1 MIETKS
7 EAPQPNN
14 RSAAVIRPFRSHRTL
29 EMRPGMWLSTAIV
42 FVVGVVGTYLLLRYG
57 WPPLMEQANHLANL
71 GIAMHAPQTDTYVG
85 ITYTVL
91 SPGAAYVSAQ
101 AALLIAV
108 GSAILLALLSV
119 LPNERNPLRYWVS
132 ANLLVLFGSA
142 LFIYFT
148 GRVGYDGETFMLLVE
163 RTSLLV
169 ILCAPA
175 FLSIVSMLLP
185 FSFAERFGMV
195 VAVVVVDTAFSVVR
209 VAAFA
214 LFASLFDGLVQA
226 NLYLF
231 FGPLQDVIYAIA
243 VYSIAVVMLGRRIA
257 KSSEA
262 WLWL

>member
-1 MIETKS
+1 VIETQS
-7 EAPQPNN
+7 ETQPA
-14 RSAAVIRPFRSHRTL
+14 RSVAVIRPFRSHRTL
-29 EMRPGMWLSTAIV
+29 EMRPGTWLSTIV
-42 FVVGVVGTYLLLRYG
+42 VFLISVVGTYVLLRFA
-57 WPPLMEQANHLANL
+57 WPPLMEQANRLASL
-71 GIAMHAPQTDTYVG
+71 GSGMHAPQVDTYVG

-91 SPGAAYVSAQ
+91 APGAAYVSAQ

-148 GRVGYDGETFMLLVE
+148 GRVGYDSETFMLLVE
-163 RTSLLV
+163 RTSILV

-175 FLSIVSMLLP
+175 FLSIISVLLP
-185 FSFAERFGMV
+185 FSFSERLGMV
-195 VAVVVVDTAFSVVR
+195 AIVVVVDTLFAVVR

-214 LFASLFDGLVQA
+214 LLASAFDGLLQA

-231 FGPLQDVIYAIA
+231 FGPLMDVIYAIS